1 MCLLACIS
9 EMLMRCEAAYAH
21 YTFRAW
27 VQQLSMHAEQPHI
40 SSIEEAMAILAA
52 SKSSKH
58 GKKHKKDKKHKKGK
72 KEKNH
77 KHSKHKHKS

>member
-1 MCLLACIS
+1 MLRLEARGVRQLL
-9 EMLMRCEAAYAH
+9 
-21 YTFRAW
+21 YTSGTEFC
-27 VQQLSMHAEQPHI
+27 VHAEQPQI

-58 GKKHKKDKKHKKGK
+58 GKKNKKDKKHKKSK
-72 KEKNH
+72 KEKKD